1 MLFMNKTIEKFVQ
14 LMDLNK
20 CEDIKVLDMRGITY
34 IADYFVIATVMNK
47 PHAEMICRK
56 LEELNYKLTNSDYF
70 RTEGKEV
77 GDWML
82 IDTGDVIV
90 HLFQPETR
98 AYYNLD
104 ALWGDA
110 ESVDVSELLV
120 D

>member
-1 MLFMNKTIEKFVQ
+1 MNKIIEEFVR
-14 LMDLNK
+14 LMDMNK
-20 CEDIKVLDMRGITY
+20 CDDIKVLDMRGITY

-56 LEELNYKLTNSDYF
+56 LEELNYKMTNNTYF
-70 RTEGKEV
+70 HIEGKEV

-82 IDTGDVIV
+82 IDTGDIIV
-90 HLFQPETR
+90 HLFQADTR
-98 AYYNLD
+98 VYYNLD

-110 ESVDVSELLV
+110 ETIDVSELLI

>member
-1 MLFMNKTIEKFVQ
+1 MNKTIEEFVH
-14 LMDLNK
+14 LMDMNK
-20 CEDIKVLDMRGITY
+20 CEDIKVLDMRGLTY
-34 IADYFVIATVMNK
+34 IADYFIIATIMNK

-56 LEELNYKLTNSDYF
+56 LEELNDKLDKNAYF
-70 RTEGKEV
+70 HVEGKEV

-90 HLFQPETR
+90 HLFQAETR
-98 AYYNLD
+98 SYYNLD

-110 ESVDVSELLV
+110 EQMDISNLLV